1 MKRKLFNV
9 SRRAAEQLKR
19 QRKDQPDGG
28 DRKHH
33 SQSVDDVSNL
43 HAELDSLKY
52 ETSRLNGPLPKR
64 EPRFSLE
71 EARRIIREN
80 SVGESGIR
88 NRLMQSLVD
97 RSRSANEER
106 GNSQS
111 NNSEQLYFTG
121 TLQQHHAERR
131 SANNRSFNRRDLSP
145 ISQNNHVASFM
156 NPVSSLR
163 AEDLGFSCTEAQLL
177 PAPVTEVATEDA
189 VSTGQVSLVE
199 DRSPNQRL
207 YNQLS
212 SSAVSSRMASDLKN
226 SMVRSQS
233 NVNPAIQLV
242 PQISK
247 QASLEKILE
256 HREVFKTNETSEAK
270 VAPDDRYNEKVQ
282 RLMAEMVDLK

>member
-19 QRKDQPDGG
+19 QRKDQPEGG

-33 SQSVDDVSNL
+33 SQSVDDVSHL

-106 GNSQS
+106 GNS
-111 NNSEQLYFTG
+111 
-121 TLQQHHAERR
+121 
-131 SANNRSFNRRDLSP
+131 
-145 ISQNNHVASFM
+145 
-156 NPVSSLR
+156 
-163 AEDLGFSCTEAQLL
+163 
-177 PAPVTEVATEDA
+177 
-189 VSTGQVSLVE
+189 
-199 DRSPNQRL
+199 
-207 YNQLS
+207 
-212 SSAVSSRMASDLKN
+212 
-226 SMVRSQS
+226 
-233 NVNPAIQLV
+233 
-242 PQISK
+242 
-247 QASLEKILE
+247 
-256 HREVFKTNETSEAK
+256 
-270 VAPDDRYNEKVQ
+270 
-282 RLMAEMVDLK
+282 